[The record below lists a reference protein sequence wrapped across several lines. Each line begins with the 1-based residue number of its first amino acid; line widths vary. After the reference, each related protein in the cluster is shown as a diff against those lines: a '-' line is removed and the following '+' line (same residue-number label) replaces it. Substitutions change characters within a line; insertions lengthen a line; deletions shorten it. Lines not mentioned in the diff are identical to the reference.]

1 MRSREK
7 TKEVMPQP
15 PDIIDDI
22 IAHLEPEDV
31 PFQYIV
37 MAKIIDMDGNEHIV
51 KGDALEEML
60 NNPSKYH
67 IAEAQVI
74 LNVKKLR
81 KAIIEEV
88 SFFFDEVGRMLEKS
102 LNGDDDE
109 D

>member
-1 MRSREK
+1 MRSREELK
-7 TKEVMPQP
+7 DCMQQP

-37 MAKIIDMDGNEHIV
+37 MAKIIDMDGTEHIV

-60 NNPSKYH
+60 NNPNKYH
-67 IAEAQVI
+67 IAEARVI

-88 SFFFDEVGRMLEKS
+88 GYFFDEVNRMLDKT
-102 LNGDDDE
+102 LGGDE
-109 D
+109 DE